1 MALAGLDGPIDHQ
14 QARKDVENE
23 LDKHVSLFLRGE
35 ELTALIKN
43 LEAEKV
49 AKGNHHLA
57 YYRARLEVLKA
68 VQVAITEDIVTT
80 AEQMGYWDK

>member
-1 MALAGLDGPIDHQ
+1 MKNTEKIIAA
-14 QARKDVENE
+14 
-23 LDKHVSLFLRGE
+23 FLKGE
-35 ELTALIKN
+35 EMTALIKS

-49 AKGNHHLA
+49 ATGDHHLA
-57 YYRARLEVLKA
+57 YYRARLEVLRA

>member
-1 MALAGLDGPIDHQ
+1 MEIEKIIAA
-14 QARKDVENE
+14 
-23 LDKHVSLFLRGE
+23 FLKGE
-35 ELTALIKN
+35 ELTALIKS

-49 AKGNHHLA
+49 AKGEHHLA
-57 YYRARLEVLKA
+57 YYKARLEVLRA